1 MKRLSILLV
10 AMLLIASAAQAE
22 ALEPAATPV
31 AELTEALET
40 TIRATGTESVSL
52 PADIVVLT
60 LCVQGSGDN
69 VTAAQDRAEQV
80 MQNLRAALAQ
90 MGISEHDAQTAY
102 YGVETVYNYQYS
114 KLGEKETASG
124 YTVSIDLSVRLDDP
138 ARVGEVIGHPVKAG
152 ERTYAFTLVNMGNP
166 HAVCFVEDPD
176 TAPVTTEGPVVEHHA
191 DFPERINVEFVKVE
205 NRGHLRMRVWE
216 RGTGETLA
224 CGTGACAAAV
234 AACLNGLC
242 GRSVAVTLPGGT
254 LQIEWSEDDGH
265 VYLTGPATF
274 VYDGVW
280 LQK

>member
-22 ALEPAATPV
+22 AFEPAATPA

-69 VTAAQDRAEQV
+69 VTAAQDKAEQV

-90 MGISEHDAQTAY
+90 MGIPEHDAQTAY

-124 YTVSIDLSVRLDDP
+124 YTVSIDLAVRLDDP
-138 ARVGEVIGHPVKAG
+138 ARVGEVIDA
-152 ERTYAFTLVNMGNP
+152 AI
-166 HAVCFVEDPD
+166 C
-176 TAPVTTEGPVVEHHA
+176 
-191 DFPERINVEFVKVE
+191 
-205 NRGHLRMRVWE
+205 
-216 RGTGETLA
+216 
-224 CGTGACAAAV
+224 TGAQNSYGLAYESSETKSAYFEALDAATADAMAQAKV
-234 AACLNGLC
+234 LAEASGLQLD
-242 GRSVAVTLPGGT
+242 RLVSVTEVQSDESTVMATSVSAETPVHPHLSVT
-254 LQIEWSEDDGH
+254 
-265 VYLTGPATF
+265 AT
-274 VYDGVW
+274 VEVCYTASHP
-280 LQK
+280 

>member
-60 LCVQGSGDN
+60 LCVQASGDN
-69 VTAAQDRAEQV
+69 VTTAQDKAEQV
-80 MQNLRAALAQ
+80 MQNLRDALAQ

-138 ARVGEVIGHPVKAG
+138 ARVGEVIDAAI
-152 ERTYAFTLVNMGNP
+152 R
-166 HAVCFVEDPD
+166 
-176 TAPVTTEGPVVEHHA
+176 
-191 DFPERINVEFVKVE
+191 
-205 NRGHLRMRVWE
+205 
-216 RGTGETLA
+216 
-224 CGTGACAAAV
+224 TGAQNSYGLAYESSETKSAYFQALDAATADAMAQAKV
-234 AACLNGLC
+234 LAEASGLQLD
-242 GRSVAVTLPGGT
+242 RLVSVTEVQSDESTVMATSVSAETPVHPHLSVT
-254 LQIEWSEDDGH
+254 
-265 VYLTGPATF
+265 AT
-274 VYDGVW
+274 VEVCYTASHP
-280 LQK
+280 